1 MKLAFVGEFGAHRVS
16 PRQLTSDYIS
26 SMVNVEGIVTKCSLV
41 RPKILKSVH
50 FVEATGQFITKQY
63 RSVPR
68 PESSCV
74 QMHHMPAS
82 VWHPTASTQTG
93 SRRDGTSL
101 DGAPTGSAFPTKDDA
116 GNLLTTE
123 YGLCMYM
130 DHQVVTV
137 QAGSPQPLSA
147 RLPRQDYR
155 DIPHQ
160 VLPVIRPGSSS
171 LLVHLV
177 SAAFCQ
183 LVRRCNSYNGRAC
196 AACYRSCPRQ
206 RHLASSLAA
215 RR

>member
-16 PRQLTSDYIS
+16 PRQLTSNYIS

-68 PESSCV
+68 PESSCI
-74 QMHHMPAS
+74 QMNHMLAS
-82 VWHPTASTQTG
+82 VWHPPASTRAG
-93 SRRDGTSL
+93 LHRDGTSL

-137 QAGSPQPLSA
+137 QAGSPQLLSDC
-147 RLPRQDYR
+147 LPWQECR
-155 DIPHQ
+155 DISHQ
-160 VLPVIRPGSSS
+160 ILPVTRPGSSS
-171 LLVHLV
+171 HPVHHLLAVLIC
-177 SAAFCQ
+177 S
-183 LVRRCNSYNGRAC
+183 
-196 AACYRSCPRQ
+196 
-206 RHLASSLAA
+206 
-215 RR
+215 